1 MNDTDTGTNADNGTG
16 TGNKRGVIIVAIA
29 LALVLAGA
37 GAAYVILS
45 GQRSPASSSSATS
58 SASTSTNA
66 SASDG
71 TSSSGANK
79 AAPQLADY
87 DATVYT
93 ADGEAKKLSEIANG
107 KPLVINFWATWCP
120 YCVDEFPDYK
130 ALLSEYGNS
139 VSFAFVDA
147 PGSRGETVQK
157 AQEWLAQ
164 NGYEEFPA
172 YYDNDLEASSNF
184 GARSL
189 PTTVVVAANGEIQG
203 ASAGAIDLQR
213 MRNALYTLT
222 HEG

>member
-1 MNDTDTGTNADNGTG
+1 MSNN
-16 TGNKRGVIIVAIA
+16 GNKRGAIIAAV
-29 LALVLAGA
+29 ALVLVLVGA
-37 GAAYVILS
+37 GAAYVVLS
-45 GQRSPASSSSATS
+45 GQRSSASSSSVSSSVSASAVASSSSA
-58 SASTSTNA
+58 
-66 SASDG
+66 
-71 TSSSGANK
+71 NK
-79 AAPQLADY
+79 GAPQLADY

-120 YCVDEFPDYK
+120 YCVQEFPDYK
-130 ALLSEYGNS
+130 TLLSEYGDS

-147 PGSRGETVQK
+147 PGSKGETVQK
-157 AQEWLAQ
+157 AQDWLAQ
-164 NGYEEFPA
+164 NGFEEFPA
-172 YYDNDLEASSNF
+172 YYDNELEASSNF

-203 ASAGAIDLQR
+203 ASAGAINLQR

>member
-1 MNDTDTGTNADNGTG
+1 MEEQA
-16 TGNKRGVIIVAIA
+16 NKRGVLIAGIA
-29 LALVLAGA
+29 LALVLVG
-37 GAAYVILS
+37 GAAAYGFLAS
-45 GQRSPASSSSATS
+45 KQGEASSQTTQAVS
-58 SASTSTNA
+58 SASDSSASAQRAPSQTT
-66 SASDG
+66 SASDVASNQG
-71 TSSSGANK
+71 
-79 AAPQLADY
+79 APQLSEY

-93 ADGEAKKLSEIANG
+93 ADGEAVKLSQIANG

-120 YCVDEFPDYK
+120 YCVKEFPDYK
-130 ALLSEYGNS
+130 TLLSEYGDS

-147 PGSRGETVQK
+147 PGSRGETVEK

-164 NGYEEFPA
+164 NGFEEFPA

-213 MRNALYTLT
+213 MRTALYTLT
-222 HEG
+222 HES

>member
-16 TGNKRGVIIVAIA
+16 AGNKRGVIIAAIA
-29 LALVLAGA
+29 LALVLIGA
-37 GAAYVILS
+37 GAAYVVLS
-45 GQRSPASSSSATS
+45 GQRTSASSSSATS
-58 SASTSTNA
+58 SASSSA
-66 SASDG
+66 SADAPA
-71 TSSSGANK
+71 SSSGANK

-93 ADGEAKKLSEIANG
+93 PDGGEVKLSQIADG

-120 YCVDEFPDYK
+120 YCVKEFPDYK
-130 ALLSEYGNS
+130 TLISEFGDS

-147 PGSRGETVQK
+147 PGSKGETVEK

-164 NGYEEFPA
+164 NGYEDFPA
-172 YYDNDLEASSNF
+172 YYDNDLEASVNF

-222 HEG
+222 HGK

>member
-1 MNDTDTGTNADNGTG
+1 MEEKAS
-16 TGNKRGVIIVAIA
+16 KRGVLVAGIA
-29 LALVLAGA
+29 LVLVLAG
-37 GAAYVILS
+37 GAAAYGLLA
-45 GQRSPASSSSATS
+45 GRQGDAASSVTQSASCATDSGASARGS
-58 SASTSTNA
+58 SASGAT
-66 SASDG
+66 DG
-71 TSSSGANK
+71 KG
-79 AAPQLADY
+79 APQLADY

-93 ADGEAKKLSEIANG
+93 PDGEEVKLSQIADG

-120 YCVDEFPDYK
+120 YCVKEFPDYK
-130 ALLSEYGNS
+130 TLISEFGDS

-147 PGSRGETVQK
+147 PGSKGETVEK

-164 NGYEEFPA
+164 NGYEDFPA
-172 YYDNDLEASSNF
+172 YYDNDLEASVNF

-222 HEG
+222 HGK

>member
-1 MNDTDTGTNADNGTG
+1 MSNNGNG
-16 TGNKRGVIIVAIA
+16 RGVIIAAV
-29 LALVLAGA
+29 ALVLVLVGA
-37 GAAYVILS
+37 GAAYVVLS
-45 GQRSPASSSSATS
+45 GQRSSASSSSVSSSVSASAVASSSSA
-58 SASTSTNA
+58 
-66 SASDG
+66 
-71 TSSSGANK
+71 NK
-79 AAPQLADY
+79 GAPQLADY

-120 YCVDEFPDYK
+120 YCVQEFPDYK
-130 ALLSEYGNS
+130 TLLSEYGDS

-147 PGSRGETVQK
+147 PGSKGETVQK
-157 AQEWLAQ
+157 AQDWLAQ
-164 NGYEEFPA
+164 NGFEEFPA
-172 YYDNDLEASSNF
+172 YYDNELEASSNF

>member
-1 MNDTDTGTNADNGTG
+1 MEEKAS
-16 TGNKRGVIIVAIA
+16 KRGVLVAGIA
-29 LALVLAGA
+29 LVLVLAG
-37 GAAYVILS
+37 GAAAYGLLA
-45 GQRSPASSSSATS
+45 GRQGDAASSATQSASSATDSGASARGS
-58 SASTSTNA
+58 SASGAT
-66 SASDG
+66 DG
-71 TSSSGANK
+71 KG
-79 AAPQLADY
+79 APQLADY

-93 ADGEAKKLSEIANG
+93 PDGEEVKLSQIADG

-120 YCVDEFPDYK
+120 YCVKEFPDYK
-130 ALLSEYGNS
+130 TLLSEYGDS

-147 PGSRGETVQK
+147 PGSRGETVEK

-164 NGYEEFPA
+164 NGFEEFPA

-213 MRNALYTLT
+213 MRTALYTLT
-222 HEG
+222 HES

>member
-1 MNDTDTGTNADNGTG
+1 MNDTNTGTNADNGTG
-16 TGNKRGVIIVAIA
+16 NKRGVIIAAIA
-29 LALVLAGA
+29 LALVLIGA
-37 GAAYVILS
+37 GAAYVVLS
-45 GQRSPASSSSATS
+45 GQRTSASSSSATS
-58 SASTSTNA
+58 SASSSA
-66 SASDG
+66 SADAPA
-71 TSSSGANK
+71 SSAGANK
-79 AAPQLADY
+79 VAPQLVDY

-130 ALLSEYGNS
+130 TLLSEYGNS

-147 PGSRGETVQK
+147 PGSKGETIQK

>member
-1 MNDTDTGTNADNGTG
+1 MSNN
-16 TGNKRGVIIVAIA
+16 GNKRGAIIAAV
-29 LALVLAGA
+29 ALVLVLVGA
-37 GAAYVILS
+37 GAAYVVLS
-45 GQRSPASSSSATS
+45 GQRSSASSSSVS
-58 SASTSTNA
+58 SSVSASTVA
-66 SASDG
+66 
-71 TSSSGANK
+71 SSSSANK
-79 AAPQLADY
+79 AAPQLGDY

-120 YCVDEFPDYK
+120 YCVQEFPDYK
-130 ALLSEYGNS
+130 TLLSEYGDS

-147 PGSRGETVQK
+147 PGSKGETVQK
-157 AQEWLAQ
+157 AQDWLAQ
-164 NGYEEFPA
+164 NGFEEFPA

>member
-1 MNDTDTGTNADNGTG
+1 MSNN
-16 TGNKRGVIIVAIA
+16 GNKRGAIIAAV
-29 LALVLAGA
+29 ALVLVLVGA
-37 GAAYVILS
+37 GAAYVVLS
-45 GQRSPASSSSATS
+45 GQRSSASSSSVS
-58 SASTSTNA
+58 SSVSASTVA
-66 SASDG
+66 
-71 TSSSGANK
+71 SSSSANK
-79 AAPQLADY
+79 AAPQLGDY

-120 YCVDEFPDYK
+120 YCAKEFPDYK
-130 ALLSEYGNS
+130 TLLSEYGSS

-147 PGSRGETVQK
+147 PGSKGETVQK
-157 AQEWLAQ
+157 AQDWLAQ
-164 NGYEEFPA
+164 NGFEEFPA

>member
-1 MNDTDTGTNADNGTG
+1 MEEQT
-16 TGNKRGVIIVAIA
+16 NKRGVLIAGIA
-29 LALVLAGA
+29 LALVLVG
-37 GAAYVILS
+37 GAAAYGFLAS
-45 GQRSPASSSSATS
+45 KQGEASSQIAQTASSASDSSASAQGASSQTS
-58 SASTSTNA
+58 SASDAAPNQ
-66 SASDG
+66 G
-71 TSSSGANK
+71 
-79 AAPQLADY
+79 APQLSEY

-93 ADGEAKKLSEIANG
+93 ADGEAVKLSQIANG

-120 YCVDEFPDYK
+120 YCVKEFPDYK
-130 ALLSEYGNS
+130 TLLSEYGDS

-147 PGSRGETVQK
+147 PGSRGETVEK

-164 NGYEEFPA
+164 NGFEEFPA